1 MPLVRVAVRQGNTE
15 AYRAAIEEGIHRAMV
30 ETIDVPP
37 DDRFQIWS
45 QHSPTELIFDGSYL
59 GIERGEGFLVIQIFL
74 NSGRSLE
81 KKRAL
86 YRKIADNLARDPG
99 IRPGPRCP
107 GRVIGQRPRACRG
120 QAEREGRRPQ
130 RSESTVTDP
139 VEHLVEV
146 GDRGDGRPERLTLRR
161 VVHPP
166 LRQQFSSWY
175 RPPEFICAFVAANPV
190 LEDRAS
196 ARARQVRHDAKAG
209 QHGMAWPRSGHL
221 GQKADSMPAALAAVV
236 GANDARELAM
246 LDQAGDADVT
256 VDTCAA

>member
-99 IRPGPRCP
+99 IRPQD
-107 GRVIGQRPRACRG
+107 VL
-120 QAEREGRRPQ
+120 
-130 RSESTVTDP
+130 VN
-139 VEHLVEV
+139 LVEV
-146 GDRGDGRPERLTLRR
+146 TKENWSFGNGD
-161 VVHPP
+161 V
-166 LRQQFSSWY
+166 SY
-175 RPPEFICAFVAANPV
+175 
-190 LEDRAS
+190 
-196 ARARQVRHDAKAG
+196 AKET
-209 QHGMAWPRSGHL
+209 
-221 GQKADSMPAALAAVV
+221 PA
-236 GANDARELAM
+236 
-246 LDQAGDADVT
+246 
-256 VDTCAA
+256 